1 MSYEAHRGEESGGV
15 WLRYTKTGCDGE
27 RRESDDWIELETTPS
42 FRRPTLVVKVPPVP
56 PHGKAIS
63 ELYLRSVAG
72 E

>member
-1 MSYEAHRGEESGGV
+1 MLIVAKNLEVCGYVTR
-15 WLRYTKTGCDGE
+15 CDGE
-27 RRESDDWIELETTPS
+27 RRESDHWIELKTAPS